1 MALQQSHWRS
11 FLDTGENPGCRE
23 KVFNHWVECRAKGLD
38 PLRQVVE
45 VSTKSSLDNSDIA
58 TAFIQEVD
66 KTLVP
71 NLVTRHPLK
80 TAFLACGVDGTV
92 LKVYA
97 PNSEMALMLDS
108 IGIKPGTDLSGE
120 NFGTHA
126 VSLAM
131 SMRHGAFCH
140 RFEHY
145 CALFHDYISVATP
158 IFSIE
163 GDVFGYI
170 GMFSHYE
177 HAKTQNMVM
186 NLRLIIQ
193 SIDNK
198 MRLKRL
204 SMRYHRLQS
213 VQDSLIESDDVP
225 TMIVNTSGY
234 LRQIN
239 PAAVSLF
246 GMKDVIKEKSLDKMA
261 RFDPQIKSIAAVGM
275 VQKDIKMTITL
286 DDRKVRV
293 TAASHP
299 CYSEKDILLGVVV
312 TMEEESSRK
321 RGLSEQQDKAVY
333 TFDDIIGT
341 SPALNNA
348 KQLAGQISKSSISV
362 LITGESGTGKE
373 MFAQSIHNESD
384 FSDGPFVSINCSAI
398 PRDLAESELFGHVS
412 GAFTGALREGRVG
425 KLEAADKGTIFL
437 DEIADMPLELQSKL
451 LRVLETKTL
460 TRIGENRQRNI
471 DLRVVAAT
479 NQDIKRLVS
488 EKKFREDLY
497 YRIAVSHIQLPSL
510 SESKEDIPAI
520 FMSFVE
526 YFNERMG
533 KKVSEVREDLV
544 KLLVEYPW
552 RGNIRELRNTAEYCV
567 MMNPGD
573 ASIAINHLPGDMR
586 IPLLYPHGELTSDGD
601 PLGSERKNLEND
613 ESELLRK
620 AIAMSDNNMTK
631 AAAILGV
638 SRATIYRKIRKLRC
652 SPAAN
657 RDS

>member
-1 MALQQSHWRS
+1 MVLQRSHWES
-11 FLDTGENPGCRE
+11 FLKNGANPGCRE
-23 KVFNHWVECRAKGLD
+23 RIFKHWTECRARGID
-38 PLRQVVE
+38 PSRQTIE
-45 VSTKSSLDNSDIA
+45 TKAKPSAADSDA
-58 TAFIQEVD
+58 AKAFVQKVD
-66 KTLVP
+66 KTLTP
-71 NLVTRHPLK
+71 NLVSRNPLK
-80 TAFLACGVDGTV
+80 LVFIACGVDGDV
-92 LKVYA
+92 LKVYS
-97 PNSEMALMLDS
+97 PNDEMSLFLDS
-108 IGIKPGTDLSGE
+108 TKIKPQADFSGA

-126 VSLAM
+126 VSLAI
-131 SMRHGAFCH
+131 SSRQGAYCH

-145 CALFHDYISVATP
+145 CSVFHDHITVASP

-163 GDVFGYI
+163 GDVVGYI
-170 GMFSHYE
+170 GILAHHE
-177 HAKTQNMVM
+177 HAKAQNLVM

-204 SMRYHRLQS
+204 SMRHHRLQS
-213 VQDSLIESDDVP
+213 LQDSLIECDDIP
-225 TMIVNTSGY
+225 TMIVNSSGY

-239 PAAVSLF
+239 PAAANLL
-246 GMKDVIKEKSLDKMA
+246 GMNDGLKEKALDKLA
-261 RFDPQIKSIAAVGM
+261 RFEPQIKTIAAVGM

-321 RGLSEQQDKAVY
+321 RGRAEQQDKAIY

-348 KQLAGQISKSSISV
+348 KQLARQISKSSISV
-362 LITGESGTGKE
+362 LITGGSGTGKE

-384 FSDGPFVSINCSAI
+384 FKDGPFVSINCSAI
-398 PRDLAESELFGHVS
+398 PRDLAESELFGHVR

-437 DEIADMPLELQSKL
+437 DEIADMPLELQGKL

-460 TRIGENRQRNI
+460 SRIGENRQRTI
-471 DLRVVAAT
+471 DLRLVAAT
-479 NQDIKRLVS
+479 NQDIKSLVA
-488 EKKFREDLY
+488 EKRFREDLY
-497 YRIAVSHIQLPSL
+497 YRVAVSHIHLPSL
-510 SESKEDIPAI
+510 NESKEDIPAI

-533 KKVSEVREDLV
+533 KKVSEVRPELL
-544 KLLVEYPW
+544 KLLVDYPW

-573 ASIAINHLPGDMR
+573 SPIAINHLPGDMR
-586 IPLLYPHGELTSDGD
+586 IPLLYPHGELANDND
-601 PLGSERKNLEND
+601 PLSGERKNLETN
-613 ESELLRK
+613 EAELLRK
-620 AIAMSDNNMTK
+620 AISMANGNMTK
-631 AAAILGV
+631 AAEILGV
-638 SRATIYRKIRKLRC
+638 GRATLYRKIKKLRV
-652 SPAAN
+652 
-657 RDS
+657 

>member
-1 MALQQSHWRS
+1 MVLQRTHWEA
-11 FLDTGENPGCRE
+11 FHKNGVNPGCRE
-23 KVFNHWVECRAKGLD
+23 KVFKHWTECRKNKLD
-38 PLRQVVE
+38 SNPNRQMAE
-45 VSTKSSLDNSDIA
+45 VKIKSSGADSDSA
-58 TAFIQEVD
+58 KTFIQEVD

-71 NLVTRHPLK
+71 NLVSRNPLK
-80 TAFLACGVDGTV
+80 NAFIACGVDGGV
-92 LKVYA
+92 LKIYSS
-97 PNSEMALMLDS
+97 NSEMSLFLDS
-108 IGIKPGTDLSGE
+108 VGIQPKADLSGA

-126 VSLAM
+126 ISLAM
-131 SMRHGAFCH
+131 ALRQGAYCY

-145 CALFHDYISVATP
+145 CSVFHDCISVASP
-158 IFSIE
+158 MFSIE
-163 GDVFGYI
+163 GEVVGYI
-170 GMFSHYE
+170 GIISHHE
-177 HAKTQNMVM
+177 HAKLQNLVM

-204 SMRYHRLQS
+204 SVRHHRLQS
-213 VQDSLIESDDVP
+213 LQDSLIERDDIP
-225 TMIVNTSGY
+225 TIIATSSGY

-239 PAAVSLF
+239 PAAANLL
-246 GMKDVIKEKSLDKMA
+246 GIKDPIKEKYLDKLA
-261 RFDPQIKSIAAVGM
+261 RFEPRIKSIASVGM
-275 VQKDIKMTITL
+275 VQKNIKMTITL

-321 RGLSEQQDKAVY
+321 RGNSKQQDKAIY

-348 KQLAGQISKSSISV
+348 KQLAKQISKSSISV

-384 FSDGPFVSINCSAI
+384 FKDGPFVSINCSAI
-398 PRDLAESELFGHVS
+398 PRDLAESELFGYVS

-460 TRIGENRQRNI
+460 SRIGENRQRTI
-471 DLRVVAAT
+471 DLRLVAAT
-479 NQDIKRLVS
+479 NQDIKELVR

-497 YRIAVSHIQLPSL
+497 YRIAVSHIHLPSL
-510 SESKEDIPAI
+510 NESKEDIPAI

-533 KKVSEVREDLV
+533 KKVSEVRPELL
-544 KLLVEYPW
+544 KLLIDYPW

-573 ASIAINHLPGDMR
+573 TPIAINHLPGDMR
-586 IPLLYPHGELTSDGD
+586 IPLLYPHSELASDSD
-601 PLGSERKNLEND
+601 PLGGERKNLERD
-613 ESELLRK
+613 EAELLRK
-620 AIAMSDNNMTK
+620 AISMANGNMTK
-631 AAAILGV
+631 AAEILGIG
-638 SRATIYRKIRKLRC
+638 RATLYRKIRKL
-652 SPAAN
+652 SVKT
-657 RDS
+657 

>member
-1 MALQQSHWRS
+1 MALQESHWKA
-11 FLDTGENPGCRE
+11 FWDTGDNPGCRE
-23 KVFNHWVECRAKGLD
+23 QVFNHWTECRAKGID
-38 PLRQVVE
+38 YLRQVVE
-45 VSTKSSLDNSDIA
+45 VRSKSTREGSETVK
-58 TAFIQEVD
+58 AFIQEVD

-71 NLVTRHPLK
+71 NLVTRNALK
-80 TAFLACGVDGTV
+80 NAFIACGVDGVV

-97 PNSEMALMLDS
+97 PNREISLMLDS
-108 IGIKPGTDLSGE
+108 IGVKPGADLSGV

-126 VSLAM
+126 ISLAM
-131 SMRHGAFCH
+131 SMRQGAYCH

-145 CALFHDYISVATP
+145 CSLFHDYISTASP

-170 GMFSHYE
+170 GILSHHE

-213 VQDSLIESDDVP
+213 VQDSLIERDDIP
-225 TMIVNTSGY
+225 TMIVTTTGY

-239 PAAVSLF
+239 PAAATLL
-246 GMKDVIKEKSLDKMA
+246 GMKDAMKEKALDKMA
-261 RFDPQIKSIAAVGM
+261 RFDPQIKNLASVGM

-321 RGLSEQQDKAVY
+321 RGRSEQREKAVY

-412 GAFTGALREGRVG
+412 GAFTGALREGRMG

-437 DEIADMPLELQSKL
+437 DEIADMPIELQGKL

-460 TRIGENRQRNI
+460 TRIGENRQRSI

-479 NQDIKRLVS
+479 NQDIKSLVR

-497 YRIAVSHIQLPSL
+497 YRIAVSHIHLPSL
-510 SESKEDIPAI
+510 SESKEDIPVI

-533 KKVSEVREDLV
+533 KKVSKVREDLL
-544 KLLVEYPW
+544 KLLVDYPW

-573 ASIAINHLPGDMR
+573 SSIAINHLPGDMR
-586 IPLLYPHGELTSDGD
+586 IPLLYPHGELATYGD
-601 PLGSERKNLEND
+601 PLGSERKNLEKD

-620 AIAMSDNNMTK
+620 AISMADNNMTK
-631 AAAILGV
+631 AAEILGV
-638 SRATIYRKIRKLRC
+638 SRATLYRKIRKMR
-652 SPAAN
+652 
-657 RDS
+657 